1 MEGVIA
7 QILLFA
13 GTFAPKNWAYCQGQI
28 IAIQTNTA
36 LFSLLGTTYGGNGT
50 TTFALPDL
58 RGRVAIGAGQGPG
71 LSIYDL
77 GQVGG
82 TEQVT
87 LTTANM
93 PAHNHPATGTV
104 SVGVTNV
111 AANSDDPDGSLLTTT
126 GNPFYA
132 SGVPV
137 GHLAGTSATVQVGI
151 AGQSAPVGIMPP
163 YLALNYVIC
172 LYGIYPSR
180 N

>member
-13 GTFAPKNWAYCQGQI
+13 GNFAPKSWAFCNG
-28 IAIQTNTA
+28 AILPISSNTA

-50 TTFALPDL
+50 TNFALPDL

-71 LSIYDL
+71 LSNYQL
-77 GQVGG
+77 GQAGG
-82 TEQVT
+82 HESVT
-87 LTTANM
+87 LTLNEM
-93 PAHNHPATGTV
+93 PNHTHAVNVPTTDGPGSTEDPTGNILALQNASVFAAASAASGSYGGVTVGATGGNAPIPTV
-104 SVGVTNV
+104 S
-111 AANSDDPDGSLLTTT
+111 
-126 GNPFYA
+126 
-132 SGVPV
+132 
-137 GHLAGTSATVQVGI
+137 
-151 AGQSAPVGIMPP
+151 P

>member
-137 GHLAGTSATVQVGI
+137 GHLAGTSSTVQVGI